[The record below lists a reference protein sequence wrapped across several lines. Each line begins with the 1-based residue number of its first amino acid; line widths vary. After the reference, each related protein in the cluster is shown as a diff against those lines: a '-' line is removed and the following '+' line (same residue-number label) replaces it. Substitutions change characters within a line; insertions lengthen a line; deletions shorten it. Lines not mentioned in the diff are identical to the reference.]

1 LKDIKKFL
9 DDEVRKRDIV
19 EELSLSKPDPLLI
32 AREYKD
38 EKVALV
44 SALFAYG
51 RADQIVKFL
60 KTLNFSKLQGGDLK
74 ELEERYYR
82 FQNGKDIIALFSALQ
97 KIGSLEEIFYEGYK
111 KESSV
116 LDGLSNLITEIQ
128 NISTHSSKGYSFLIG
143 KPPKKISGTSPLK
156 RWNLF
161 LRWMVRK
168 DNLDMGLWEKVS
180 KKDLLIPLD
189 THTFNISQKL
199 GLLNRKTYDLKSV
212 IELTKKLKE
221 FDPEDPIKYDFA
233 IYRVGQEKLI

>member
-189 THTFNISQKL
+189 THTFNISQK
-199 GLLNRKTYDLKSV
+199 TWFT
-212 IELTKKLKE
+212 E
-221 FDPEDPIKYDFA
+221 
-233 IYRVGQEKLI
+233 

>member
-1 LKDIKKFL
+1 MKDIKKFL